1 MSLPPRFMNVHNGT
15 TGMPDALS
23 PYGSEPTGP
32 AAVGIHSAG
41 VVLFDPETDTSPYAA
56 KHKKPKNSPGEKPA
70 VKASA
75 RAAAIKMA
83 ERAQRTAVPPRATA
97 PASTPEPVASP
108 APIAVGPAPAGS
120 TPESH
125 HSPRRIAGHQHAQS
139 TRGATPTPV
148 QRGPLR
154 IVSNDPNEIRRY
166 AEAQRRSE
174 GALVPPAATQPR
186 TPAQPP
192 ASPAFPAPSAPDE
205 LEQAAVEFATSSMPP
220 VSTTVP
226 DPTEP
231 AAPARTAAA
240 VANQLS
246 TARDALLKHLRAEHV
261 WRLAMVWVTGAAC
274 VLMTITML
282 YFPSQELYRAMRE
295 NERLAQEL
303 ALNLERNEQMQ
314 TRVASLQTAE
324 GIQDEATRAYGMVM
338 PGEHAVSVVG
348 APYEPPA
355 TAIPAQIPRGAGENT
370 HSWAT
375 DLLDQVFGVTGSSAS
390 VAAATSV
397 ATVTETSTEDEEAAP
412 SNADIVAQGDA

>member
-23 PYGSEPTGP
+23 PYGSEPAGP

-56 KHKKPKNSPGEKPA
+56 KHKKPKNSPAEKPA

-83 ERAQRTAVPPRATA
+83 ERAQRAATSPRTAASAAAPEPAVHPAPTALTA
-97 PASTPEPVASP
+97 PAAP
-108 APIAVGPAPAGS
+108 APEG
-120 TPESH
+120 H
-125 HSPRRIAGHQHAQS
+125 HSPRRIAGHQHAQDS
-139 TRGATPTPV
+139 GANASVPV

-154 IVSNDPNEIRRY
+154 IVSNDPNEIRQY

-174 GALVPPAATQPR
+174 GGLATPVATALR
-186 TPAQPP
+186 TPAQTP
-192 ASPAFPAPSAPDE
+192 AAPVASTPSAPDE
-205 LEQAAVEFATSSMPP
+205 LERAAVEFATSSMPA
-220 VSTTVP
+220 VSTVVP

-231 AAPARTAAA
+231 PVPTLTTTA
-240 VANQLS
+240 VANQLA

-261 WRLAMVWVTGAAC
+261 WRLAMVWITGAAC

-295 NERLAQEL
+295 NERLSQEL

-355 TAIPAQIPRGAGENT
+355 TAIPAQIPRGAGENS

-375 DLLDQVFGVTGSSAS
+375 DLLDQVFGVTGSSATLAS
-390 VAAATSV
+390 TTSV
-397 ATVTETSTEDEEAAP
+397 ATVTETSTETEEAAP

>member
-23 PYGSEPTGP
+23 PYGSEPAGP

-56 KHKKPKNSPGEKPA
+56 KHKKPKNSPAEKPA

-83 ERAQRTAVPPRATA
+83 ERAQRAATSPRTAAPAAAPEPAVHPAPTALTA
-97 PASTPEPVASP
+97 PAAP
-108 APIAVGPAPAGS
+108 APEG
-120 TPESH
+120 H
-125 HSPRRIAGHQHAQS
+125 HSPRRIAGHQHAQDS
-139 TRGATPTPV
+139 GSNASVPV

-174 GALVPPAATQPR
+174 GALATPAAASPR
-186 TPAQPP
+186 TPAQTPMAP
-192 ASPAFPAPSAPDE
+192 VASAPSAADE
-205 LEQAAVEFATSSMPP
+205 LERAAVEFATSSMPA
-220 VSTTVP
+220 VSTVVP

-231 AAPARTAAA
+231 PAPALTATA
-240 VANQLS
+240 VANQLA
-246 TARDALLKHLRAEHV
+246 TARDALLRHLRAEHV
-261 WRLAMVWVTGAAC
+261 WRLAMVWITGAAC

-295 NERLAQEL
+295 NERLSQEL

-355 TAIPAQIPRGAGENT
+355 TAIPAQIPRGAGENS

-375 DLLDQVFGVTGSSAS
+375 DLLDQVFGVTSSSATLAS
-390 VAAATSV
+390 TTSV
-397 ATVTETSTEDEEAAP
+397 ATVTETSTETEEAAP